1 MNEFLKPFLPPEDN
15 APLHICLAGVTY
27 PDPSYHTHRPASD
40 VAVIEYI
47 TDGEGYVEINGQLRP
62 VCKDMIYFLPQGA
75 DHRYFADQES
85 PFTKIFMNI
94 SGPLCEQ
101 LVAAFG
107 LTGKLIFGGHGLKS
121 LFEEI
126 TVIIHSDM
134 SEVEMQCRLQGLLT
148 EIISRLSV
156 AVAETR
162 YSDEALALKN
172 FLDMNIDRSVSAAE
186 LSKIVFR
193 SPDYCQKLFLRE
205 FGITPYAYQLD
216 RKLQKAKFLL
226 SYTKMAVGEVAR
238 AVGYD
243 DLHYF
248 SNLFLSKCG
257 CRPTVFRKNNGNTR

>member
-1 MNEFLKPFLPPEDN
+1 
-15 APLHICLAGVTY
+15 
-27 PDPSYHTHRPASD
+27 
-40 VAVIEYI
+40 
-47 TDGEGYVEINGQLRP
+47 
-62 VCKDMIYFLPQGA
+62 
-75 DHRYFADQES
+75 
-85 PFTKIFMNI
+85 MNI

-238 AVGYD
+238 AVGSPRGARAVGMACNRNPLLLVVPCHRVVGAD
-243 DLHYF
+243 GSLVGF
-248 SNLFLSKCG
+248 GGGLELKRRLLELERVLLPLEN
-257 CRPTVFRKNNGNTR
+257 